1 MSLLQRVVPT
11 QLSFMKP
18 GIHLLPQGQS
28 TQYILLNPS
37 SFSSANTISHHSSVP
52 FPMQKKSCS
61 DVQECWQA
69 VSIERGSNL
78 FIWSI
83 FSFQVNVVWR
93 AEKCLAQ
100 SFCCPHPIT
109 TSLAYWP
116 TQRNYCLPMSCD
128 KGEASLMVHFAHC
141 DLNLPFAPHCLPKS
155 GTKSLCVLNSFN
167 QQVLSTI
174 LCQRNVQN
182 IPKLLIM
189 LLNFPYV
196 VCNYLDNT
204 SYAFWG
210 RMCFIK

>member
-1 MSLLQRVVPT
+1 MLYRSRGWVGDKITVCDVLNESATTCCANSIVLYEARHTSPSPGPIYSIYTAEPIFFQFSKHYQPSL
-11 QLSFMKP
+11 
-18 GIHLLPQGQS
+18 ICA
-28 TQYILLNPS
+28 
-37 SFSSANTISHHSSVP
+37 FSHA
-52 FPMQKKSCS
+52 KKSCS

-93 AEKCLAQ
+93 AKKCLAQ

-155 GTKSLCVLNSFN
+155 GTKSLCALNSFN
-167 QQVLSTI
+167 
-174 LCQRNVQN
+174 
-182 IPKLLIM
+182 
-189 LLNFPYV
+189 
-196 VCNYLDNT
+196 
-204 SYAFWG
+204 
-210 RMCFIK
+210 